1 MGPFDCLVSVKSPTR
16 LLLLLRSLL
25 LPLGG
30 TLLLLGVGVEP
41 PTHGGAE
48 PPLSPTVRL
57 PASTAT
63 PRPALLTI
71 LLLTTATPSC
81 ALLIVRATSTS
92 FFQLLR
98 GGNQVMSH

>member
-1 MGPFDCLVSVKSPTR
+1 VGPFVCLVSVKSPTR

-30 TLLLLGVGVEP
+30 TLWALLLLGVGVEP

-71 LLLTTATPSC
+71 LLLTTETPSWV
-81 ALLIVRATSTS
+81 LLIVRATSTS
-92 FFQLLR
+92 F
-98 GGNQVMSH
+98 NS

>member
-48 PPLSPTVRL
+48 PPLSLTVRL

-63 PRPALLTI
+63 PRPALLMI

-81 ALLIVRATSTS
+81 VLLIVRATSTS
-92 FFQLLR
+92 FSTPEGR
-98 GGNQVMSH
+98 